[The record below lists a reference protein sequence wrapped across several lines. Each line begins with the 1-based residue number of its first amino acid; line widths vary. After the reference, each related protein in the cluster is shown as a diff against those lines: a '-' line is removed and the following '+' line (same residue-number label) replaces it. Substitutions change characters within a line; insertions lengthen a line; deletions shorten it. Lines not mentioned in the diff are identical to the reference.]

1 MLFRPLHGPLSAA
14 LLLLLLLLLNLAS
27 GDSNLNDLQTSD
39 SDLQT
44 KNLFDAV
51 ESDDA
56 DGVRAAVA
64 AGARI
69 NERGDAF
76 TQGKQTPLMFASLT
90 GRTRALKALLALK
103 ADPTIGEQD
112 GYTPLHGA
120 AFQGRAAAAKALLAD
135 ASVPNTFH
143 EDGFAPLHRACWGS
157 SQGHTDTV
165 RAFLK
170 AVVAHDLMTQTSP
183 AKRPIDIVNNKATRK
198 LLQEWAR
205 RGKGA
210 ADDAAAAVEGDDDD
224 NGSEL

>member
-27 GDSNLNDLQTSD
+27 GDSDMQTSD

-69 NERGDAF
+69 NEREAPF

-103 ADPTIGEQD
+103 ANATIGEQD
-112 GYTPLHGA
+112 G
-120 AFQGRAAAAKALLAD
+120 
-135 ASVPNTFH
+135 
-143 EDGFAPLHRACWGS
+143 
-157 SQGHTDTV
+157 
-165 RAFLK
+165 
-170 AVVAHDLMTQTSP
+170 
-183 AKRPIDIVNNKATRK
+183 
-198 LLQEWAR
+198 
-205 RGKGA
+205 
-210 ADDAAAAVEGDDDD
+210 
-224 NGSEL
+224 